1 MLKAD
6 DWITYPSSNVC
17 APRGSTVHISC
28 HYKCPRNPNIT
39 LTVKDKKWFSQ
50 RDVDV
55 KTDTDYAGRVE
66 YKCSKPSC
74 TSHICN
80 ANCTLSISDLRQS
93 DSSEYKFRFKTYQVG
108 ILEYTAG
115 LGVTLSVTGKLSLI
129 RCLLSILLMCVC
141 VCVYLNHLF
150 NQIYLNHLWNLFSHP
165 DLEVKVSSPMRN
177 NPSWVVLECHSM
189 CGLAANP
196 TYIWIR
202 NGQSAGEGMKYP
214 GFVWSQYSYSCAV
227 KGYEH
232 FPSPSVCKST
242 PQFTDITP
250 G

>member
-1 MLKAD
+1 MKLRSSARGFLAFLLSLPALKAD

-28 HYKCPRNPNIT
+28 HYECPRNPNIN

-66 YKCSKPSC
+66 YKCSRPSC

-108 ILEYTAG
+108 ILEYAAG
-115 LGVTLSVTGKLSLI
+115 LGVTLSVT
-129 RCLLSILLMCVC
+129 
-141 VCVYLNHLF
+141 
-150 NQIYLNHLWNLFSHP
+150 

-189 CGLAANP
+189 CGLAGNP

-214 GFVWSQYSYSCAV
+214 GIVWSQYSYSCAV

-242 PQFTDITP
+242 PQFTDIAP